1 MGSTYMVAT
10 GWRCTTW
17 YMRARVHAYAVADP
31 FLLPITARFIDI
43 LLSLSPS
50 LFPSLARFLFLSLYL
65 PFLYV
70 LRLVCFSLCF
80 IFPSSLTFASAIF
93 LSYLS
98 TCLFLLA

>member
-43 LLSLSPS
+43 LLSLSP
-50 LFPSLARFLFLSLYL
+50 LFFPHLPAFFFCLFIFLFFMSCVLSA
-65 PFLYV
+65 FLFV
-70 LRLVCFSLCF
+70 LFFQAL
-80 IFPSSLTFASAIF
+80 
-93 LSYLS
+93 
-98 TCLFLLA
+98 